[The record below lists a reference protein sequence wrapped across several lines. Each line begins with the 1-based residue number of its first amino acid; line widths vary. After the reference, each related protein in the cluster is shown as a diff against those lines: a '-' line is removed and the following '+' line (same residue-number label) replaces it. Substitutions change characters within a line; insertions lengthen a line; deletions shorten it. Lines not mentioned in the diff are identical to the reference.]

1 MDGRLQAARLV
12 YSGLRLGL
20 ALVDRSGVG
29 DGVVGDLLEVSA
41 GWSRQA
47 VRR

>member
-12 YSGLRLGL
+12 CSGLRLGL
-20 ALVDRSGVG
+20 ALADQSDVG
-29 DGVVGDLLEVSA
+29 DGVVGDLQEVSA